1 MPAFRGHDTGW
12 IGGLRKTMCLACDE
26 ANYFYRFYL
35 VEQIAKG
42 VMPEGHTAESLRE
55 MGLPLPGEIETEV
68 QPDGTLLYRQ
78 KARAPSVAPSAK
90 NPAGAFACDSPD
102 GE

>member
-1 MPAFRGHDTGW
+1 
-12 IGGLRKTMCLACDE
+12 MCLACEE
-26 ANYFYRFYL
+26 ADYFYRFYL

-55 MGLPLPGEIETEV
+55 MGLPQPGEIDTEV
-68 QPDGTLLYRQ
+68 QADGSVLYRQ
-78 KARAPSVAPSAK
+78 KAPSEIAKAAASA
-90 NPAGAFACDSPD
+90 GDFACDSPD